1 MIRKYLIPLMAIA
14 GILFAIRTVMAGAK
28 PVIPAPPVDEPAR
41 APFQAYVA
49 GNGIVE
55 PSSENIAIGA
65 TTPGVVQ
72 QVHVKV
78 GQRVKAGQVLFTID
92 ERTLQAQLEVTK
104 AAAES
109 AKRNLEKLRGL
120 PRQEEVPPAEARVA
134 AARSALDDLREQLS
148 MWESVSDARAISA
161 EELSRRKFAVQSAEA
176 RLMEAEAQLTLLKA
190 GAWTPDVAIA
200 EATLASAEAQ
210 SDAVRVELDRLT
222 VASPIDGQ
230 VLQVNVRAGEYAP
243 AGVLATPL
251 MVVGSTDVLHVRVNV
266 DENDAWRVKAGS
278 AARAYVRGNSELST
292 PIDFVRIEPFVI
304 PKRSLTGESTERVDT
319 RVLQVLFSFKSGA
332 IPVYVGQQM
341 DVFIESGTTAP
352 SNTTAHAFPAPNK

>member
-72 QVHVKV
+72 KVHVKV
-78 GQRVKAGQVLFTID
+78 GQRVKAGEALFTND
-92 ERTLQAQLEVTK
+92 ERTLRAQLAVSE
-104 AAAES
+104 AAVQS
-109 AKRNLEKLRGL
+109 ARQSLDKLKGL
-120 PRQEEVPPAEARVA
+120 PRVEEVPPAEARVA
-134 AARSALDDLREQLS
+134 AARSSLEDLKSQLS

-161 EELSRRKFAVQSAEA
+161 EEFSRRRFAVQSAEA
-176 RLMEAEAQLTLLKA
+176 RLMESDAQLSLLKA
-190 GAWTPDVAIA
+190 GAWKPDIAIA
-200 EATLASAEAQ
+200 EAALASAQAQ
-210 SDAVRVELDRLT
+210 RDAVQIELDRLT
-222 VASPIDGQ
+222 VRSPIDGQ
-230 VLQVNVRAGEYAP
+230 VLQVNVRAGEYAQVG
-243 AGVLATPL
+243 ALANPL
-251 MVVGSTDVLHVRVNV
+251 MVIGATDVLHVRVNV

-292 PIDFVRIEPFVI
+292 PIDFVRIEPFVV

-341 DVFIESGTTAP
+341 DVFIESAASSPPNPIAP
-352 SNTTAHAFPAPNK
+352 ASPAPAK

>member
-72 QVHVKV
+72 EVHVKV
-78 GQRVKAGQVLFTID
+78 GQRVKAGEELFTLD
-92 ERTLQAQLEVTK
+92 ERTLRAQFAVSQAAVE
-104 AAAES
+104 AARQS
-109 AKRNLEKLRGL
+109 LAKLQSL
-120 PRQEEVPPAEARVA
+120 PRKEELPPVEARVQA
-134 AARSALDDLREQLS
+134 AKASLEDLREQLS

-161 EELSRRKFAVQSAEA
+161 EEFSRRKFAVQSAEA
-176 RLMEAEAQLTLLKA
+176 RLAEAEAQFALLLA
-190 GAWTPDVAIA
+190 GAWDADVSIA
-200 EATLASAEAQ
+200 QASLASAEAQ
-210 SDAVRVELDRLT
+210 RDAVNTELERLT
-222 VASPIDGQ
+222 VVAPIDAQ
-230 VLQVNVRAGEYAP
+230 VLQVNVRAGEYAQ
-243 AGVLATPL
+243 AGALQTPL
-251 MVVGSTDVLHVRVNV
+251 MVIGATDTLHVRVNV
-266 DENDAWRVKAGS
+266 DENDAWRVRAGS

-292 PIDFVRIEPFVI
+292 PIEFVRIEPFVI

-319 RVLQVLFSFKSGA
+319 RVLQVLFSFKAGA

-341 DVFIESGTTAP
+341 DVFIESAPQAKGPSPAPQPTAP
-352 SNTTAHAFPAPNK
+352 K